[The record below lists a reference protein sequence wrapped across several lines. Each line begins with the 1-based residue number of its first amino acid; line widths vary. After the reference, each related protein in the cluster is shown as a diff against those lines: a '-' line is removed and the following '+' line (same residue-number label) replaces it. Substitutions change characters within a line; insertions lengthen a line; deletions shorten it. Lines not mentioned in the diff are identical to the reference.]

1 MRYNNYHKHDHYGN
15 PWISDVVVKPENYI
29 KRAQEL
35 GHTTVFTTNH
45 GVTGSIFDWLT
56 QTKDTDLKLVYGMEA
71 YFVRS
76 YDADEDGKRDRSN
89 KHLIIIAMNNDGVMQ
104 LNDIMSTAHGEGF
117 YYRARVDA
125 DRLFSL
131 NPRDFVIT
139 SACVA
144 GIWDDPELL
153 LACKRHFGDNF
164 FLELQPHNIDLQKTV
179 NQQMLEFSRSAG
191 IPIIHANDSHYIY
204 PGDKNYREIYLRGHD
219 MFYKDD
225 NAVES
230 DMILDYPDDDTILE
244 RYERQGILTRSEA
257 ELALHNTLVFDNCE
271 KITLIND
278 DIKLPQIS
286 KTPNEDL
293 KKIINDRWLEERKS
307 IPKDEWPKYLEA
319 IREEVKVVEDTHM
332 ANYFLIDYNVAK
344 SAQEEF
350 GGRLTNT
357 GRGSAPS
364 FYITKMLGLT
374 DIDRVDA
381 PITLFPSRFM
391 SVERILG
398 SRSLPDIDL
407 NTADRVPFIKAT
419 KKLLGEENCEWMLS
433 WKPLQA
439 ASAFRLY
446 CKGSGMEISEYDSVA
461 KDLDSY
467 RDDPK
472 WKDIIKGS
480 ERFIGVIDSVSESPC
495 SMLLYDK
502 SVRKEIGLVRTSKG
516 VLCCMLDGYN
526 CDKYKYLKN
535 DYLTVTIW
543 AIIKDVCELANIP
556 IPTIRELDNLL
567 DDKTYKIYE
576 DGITC
581 TINQADSEFGTGIAM
596 RYKPHSVSDM
606 SAFVAILRPGCASL
620 LQDFADRKP
629 YTTGVP
635 ELDDLLTE
643 GSHRMIYQELIM
655 KYLIWLGIPET
666 GSYDIIKKIA
676 KKKFKEPELKELKDK
691 LLAGWVNRVGKED
704 GFKETWDVVEDAARY
719 SFNASHSLSYAY
731 DSLYGAYLKS
741 HYPLEYYT
749 VALNYYSGDE
759 TRTMKLTQELSY
771 FGIKLKPIKFRLSQA
786 GYSLSREDN
795 SIYKGIGSIKHMSAQ
810 AAQDLYELR
819 DKKYN
824 SFIELLADIKNCS
837 VDSRQLKIL
846 INLNFFEEFGEPNYL
861 LNASEIFYNFPDKQI
876 SKERLE
882 VFHVNDDDV
891 RPLCLKET
899 AKMFSQYNKIDLVTE
914 IVKHAPYHKRTLKED
929 LDAQNEYLGYFTVS
943 GEQYRGIGY
952 VKEVDTKYS
961 PKLKVYGLKRGEMFD
976 CKIDKKTFN
985 KNKLNKG
992 DLIRITG
999 QITKPKS
1006 RLIDGKWEPIPDTS
1020 DLWITK
1026 YQVVNM

>member
-1 MRYNNYHKHDHYGN
+1 M
-15 PWISDVVVKPENYI
+15 V
-29 KRAQEL
+29 
-35 GHTTVFTTNH
+35 
-45 GVTGSIFDWLT
+45 
-56 QTKDTDLKLVYGMEA
+56 
-71 YFVRS
+71 
-76 YDADEDGKRDRSN
+76 
-89 KHLIIIAMNNDGVMQ
+89 
-104 LNDIMSTAHGEGF
+104 
-117 YYRARVDA
+117 
-125 DRLFSL
+125 
-131 NPRDFVIT
+131 
-139 SACVA
+139 
-144 GIWDDPELL
+144 
-153 LACKRHFGDNF
+153 
-164 FLELQPHNIDLQKTV
+164 
-179 NQQMLEFSRSAG
+179 
-191 IPIIHANDSHYIY
+191 
-204 PGDKNYREIYLRGHD
+204 
-219 MFYKDD
+219 
-225 NAVES
+225 
-230 DMILDYPDDDTILE
+230 
-244 RYERQGILTRSEA
+244 
-257 ELALHNTLVFDNCE
+257 
-271 KITLIND
+271 
-278 DIKLPQIS
+278 
-286 KTPNEDL
+286 
-293 KKIINDRWLEERKS
+293 
-307 IPKDEWPKYLEA
+307 
-319 IREEVKVVEDTHM
+319 
-332 ANYFLIDYNVAK
+332 
-344 SAQEEF
+344 
-350 GGRLTNT
+350 
-357 GRGSAPS
+357 
-364 FYITKMLGLT
+364 
-374 DIDRVDA
+374 
-381 PITLFPSRFM
+381 
-391 SVERILG
+391 
-398 SRSLPDIDL
+398 
-407 NTADRVPFIKAT
+407 
-419 KKLLGEENCEWMLS
+419 
-433 WKPLQA
+433 
-439 ASAFRLY
+439 
-446 CKGSGMEISEYDSVA
+446 
-461 KDLDSY
+461 
-467 RDDPK
+467 
-472 WKDIIKGS
+472 
-480 ERFIGVIDSVSESPC
+480 
-495 SMLLYDK
+495 
-502 SVRKEIGLVRTSKG
+502 
-516 VLCCMLDGYN
+516 
-526 CDKYKYLKN
+526 
-535 DYLTVTIW
+535 W
-543 AIIKDVCELANIP
+543 AIIKDTCELANIP
-556 IPTIRELDNLL
+556 IPTIREMNNLL
-567 DDKTYKIYE
+567 DEKTYEVYDK
-576 DGITC
+576 GLTC
-581 TINQADSEFGTGIAM
+581 SINQADSDFATPLAM
-596 RYKPHSVSDM
+596 RFKPRSVSDM

-620 LQDFADRKP
+620 LQDFIDRKP

-635 ELDDLLTE
+635 ELDEILVE

-824 SFIELLADIKNCS
+824 SFIELLSDIKNCS